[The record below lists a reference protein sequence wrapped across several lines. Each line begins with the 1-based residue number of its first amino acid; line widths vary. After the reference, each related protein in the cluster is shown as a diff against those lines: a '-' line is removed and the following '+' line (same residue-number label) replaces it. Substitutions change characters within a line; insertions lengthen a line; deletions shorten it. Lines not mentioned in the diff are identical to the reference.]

1 MLQLATLKMLFFVQ
15 VTIVRTVTMLMLW
28 VKQANKGKK
37 GVKNKGTKGW
47 KRGKGVGHGPLY
59 FLAKCPTA
67 RGGGAQSERNS
78 STVAFI
84 LCVEAVKE
92 GNAHGSSTS
101 WVGRL

>member
-1 MLQLATLKMLFFVQ
+1 MLQLATLKMLFFAQ

-67 RGGGAQSERNS
+67 HGGGAQSER
-78 STVAFI
+78 TVVSI
-84 LCVEAVKE
+84 LCVEAVKK
-92 GNAHGSSTS
+92 GNAHGFSTS
-101 WVGRL
+101 WVGGL

>member
-1 MLQLATLKMLFFVQ
+1 MLQLATQERLFFVPA
-15 VTIVRTVTMLMLW
+15 TTVRTVTMLMLW

-67 RGGGAQSERNS
+67 HGGGAQSERTS
-78 STVAFI
+78 STVVSI

-92 GNAHGSSTS
+92 GSVHGSSTS
-101 WVGRL
+101 WVGGL